1 MDFTYKMNL
10 YRMSFF
16 EIIGVTSTDMTYLIS
31 FAFLTA
37 EKEENFTWVLQMLFQ
52 LLNSKKDM
60 LKVVVTDR
68 DTTLIN
74 VDKSII
80 IGF

>member
-1 MDFTYKMNL
+1 MDFTYKTNL